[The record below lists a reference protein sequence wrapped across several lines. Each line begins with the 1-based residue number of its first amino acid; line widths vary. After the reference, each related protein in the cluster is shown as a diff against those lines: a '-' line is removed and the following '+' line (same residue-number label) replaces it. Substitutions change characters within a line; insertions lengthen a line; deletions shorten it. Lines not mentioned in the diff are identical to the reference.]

1 MSTFLQ
7 NFLSESLVEDV
18 PWECSKALIILK
30 QGYQVRQENI
40 FGSDYAFLEPDI
52 SLDCTAEGFFL
63 PRECPGAVQFFRPA
77 GFYFFLATFHH
88 RRETLLAETELKL
101 SCSGINRYKY

>member
-1 MSTFLQ
+1 M
-7 NFLSESLVEDV
+7 EDV

-52 SLDCTAEGFFL
+52 TLDCTAEVYVFF
-63 PRECPGAVQFFRPA
+63 PGSAQVPYNFFRPA

-88 RRETLLAETELKL
+88 RRETLLAKTELKL
-101 SCSGINRYKY
+101 SCSGINRYNY